1 MGNKFFVSIE
11 LGLFTEIFMFILMVA
26 CACMLAFMP
35 TTTPLNEDITLLIIL
50 IIMLFVLPIIIMIL
64 ILFICFPKIEVTAE
78 GMTKYLF
85 GVKLKSYKWEEI
97 TEVKTYGNIAAQ
109 TISFYKNRKEN
120 SMFYKI
126 KKKERIFIYCS
137 EKKIKIIKHFA
148 PDFIIEQLDKKI

>member
-78 GMTKYLF
+78 GMTKYLC
-85 GVKLKSYKWEEI
+85 GIKLKSYK
-97 TEVKTYGNIAAQ
+97 
-109 TISFYKNRKEN
+109 
-120 SMFYKI
+120 
-126 KKKERIFIYCS
+126 
-137 EKKIKIIKHFA
+137 
-148 PDFIIEQLDKKI
+148 